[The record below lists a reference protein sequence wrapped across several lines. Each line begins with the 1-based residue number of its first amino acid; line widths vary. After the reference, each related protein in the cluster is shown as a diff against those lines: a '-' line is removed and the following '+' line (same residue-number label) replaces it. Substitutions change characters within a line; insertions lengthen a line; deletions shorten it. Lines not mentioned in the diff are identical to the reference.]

1 MTKWQSEM
9 IALAVLLLIALVGG
23 LTARSCIGEPQKQR
37 GLELQKVAAE
47 IAPYPRA
54 RANGDKVVFKSELV
68 YLFTYY
74 ETQDDFDQVKKFY
87 DQQLTAKG
95 WAIVESPPSLLV
107 GPPDWRRYRKG
118 DYAIVVERDD
128 NGRRDYFDVAFEWN
142 PRQRQ

>member
-1 MTKWQSEM
+1 MTKRNSEF
-9 IALAVLLLIALVGG
+9 ITLAVFLLIALVGG
-23 LTARSCIGEPQKQR
+23 LTAGSCVGEHQR
-37 GLELQKVAAE
+37 QRALELKKIATE

-54 RANGDKVVFKSELV
+54 RANGDKVVFKTELV

-74 ETQDDFDQVKKFY
+74 ETQDDFNQVKKFY

-95 WAIVESPPSLLV
+95 WAIAESQPSLLL

-128 NGRRDYFDVAFEWN
+128 NGRPDYFDVAFEWN
-142 PRQRQ
+142 PGQP